1 MVIGWGSDGRPG
13 LNAACRVLTWLQ
25 MIERCALHEKLFLAA
40 VLMDLTRTGLTETH
54 MDRVGT
60 WEWKHGGGVDEPP
73 PTLTLSV
80 CLCELP
86 GVAILLALVCRALSA
101 QALS

>member
-1 MVIGWGSDGRPG
+1 MTQSD
-13 LNAACRVLTWLQ
+13 CRVLTWLTWLTWRQ

-54 MDRVGT
+54 VDRVGT
-60 WEWKHGGGVDEPP
+60 WESKHRGGVDEPP

-80 CLCELP
+80 CLP